1 MAKKPQKSKYAPPFS
16 IRLSNEE
23 RTILEQAAG
32 DRPLAAYIRWQIF
45 KDIMPDM
52 PKKRTRG
59 EAADIDQKAIAKL
72 LGALGQSRIASNIN
86 QLAKAANSGSLPV
99 NHDVL
104 ASLQEAVTAVN
115 WMRKTLIK
123 ALGLKPQ
130 SDHEEGGRN
139 DPQG

>member
-1 MAKKPQKSKYAPPFS
+1 MAKKTIKSKYAPPFS
-16 IRLSNEE
+16 IRLSDEE

-52 PKKRTRG
+52 PKRRKRG

-115 WMRKTLIK
+115 WMRETLIK
-123 ALGLKPQ
+123 ALGLNPQ
-130 SDHEEGGRN
+130 SDNSEEKRN

>member
-1 MAKKPQKSKYAPPFS
+1 VTKKNQKSKYAPPFS
-16 IRLSNEE
+16 MRLSDEE
-23 RTILEQAAG
+23 RAVLEQAAG
-32 DRPLAAYIRWQIF
+32 DRPLAAYIRWLIF
-45 KDIMPDM
+45 KEIMPDM

-59 EAADIDQKAIAKL
+59 EAANIDHKAIAKL

-104 ASLQEAVTAVN
+104 NSLKEAVTAVH
-115 WMRKTLIK
+115 WMRETLIK

-130 SDHEEGGRN
+130 SDAEEGQGN